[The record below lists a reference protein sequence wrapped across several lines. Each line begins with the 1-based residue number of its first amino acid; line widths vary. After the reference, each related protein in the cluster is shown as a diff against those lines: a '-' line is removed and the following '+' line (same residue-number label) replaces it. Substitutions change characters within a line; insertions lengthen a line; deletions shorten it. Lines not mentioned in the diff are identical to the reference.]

1 MYLWIL
7 VLMILPCAGQ
17 AYIMW
22 HSWNMLPAVPALR
35 WCAISLEFIAFA
47 LFFLAM
53 SGRINK
59 MPLPLA
65 RSIYTIGTSW
75 LIIML
80 YLFMAFLLLDIGR
93 LIHLVPRS
101 FLHNNLY
108 SSLGLFAV
116 MLIIFIYGNIHYYNK
131 VKVELTYKTEKK
143 LAGPVK
149 MILISDMH
157 LGYHNTRADLRK
169 WIKLINDEGAD
180 VLLIAGDIVDGSM
193 RPVDEENMYEEFKAL
208 TMPVYAC
215 YGNHDYLT
223 GIDAD
228 RDFCMKAG
236 IKVLKDS
243 IENIGDITIVGR
255 DDRTN
260 RHRKSLSDIMNGIDK
275 SKFIVEL
282 DHQPYH
288 LEEAQQC
295 NVDLELAGHTHY
307 GQVWPLSWITDA
319 VYECAYGKSQRGN
332 TNYYISS
339 GLGIWGGKFRIGTQ
353 SEYVVINIEN

>member
-1 MYLWIL
+1 M
-7 VLMILPCAGQ
+7 
-17 AYIMW
+17 
-22 HSWNMLPAVPALR
+22 
-35 WCAISLEFIAFA
+35 
-47 LFFLAM
+47 
-53 SGRINK
+53 
-59 MPLPLA
+59 
-65 RSIYTIGTSW
+65 
-75 LIIML
+75 
-80 YLFMAFLLLDIGR
+80 
-93 LIHLVPRS
+93 
-101 FLHNNLY
+101 HNNLY

-275 SKFIVEL
+275 SRFIVEL